1 MASPSTA
8 GDTHAAD
15 TPRQLRSL
23 YEAVG
28 VALLAA
34 VLGYLLHHLPPL
46 RDHPVE
52 GVLVALALA
61 SAAAFAVGGVIA
73 ERRPYDLPTVI
84 VAAPRGPDVHPLA
97 RSDLEFCAAVHG
109 QALQHGF
116 FARLGARF
124 LRAYYATFL
133 DSPHAVALV
142 ATVSGQPVG
151 HLVGVIAPRAHTRW
165 LLRRRGPALA
175 VHGLVGMALH
185 PRAAYRFARTRLGR
199 YARAWQRHRSAGEGP
214 PANDDAPAVLVHV
227 AVLPGARR
235 IAAGRTLVAAFEAE
249 ARKRGAKRA
258 VLTTLA
264 GDGGAGG
271 FYERL
276 GWSRSTVRRT
286 PDGLLM
292 EEWALVLDGREDA

>member
-8 GDTHAAD
+8 GGTQAAD
-15 TPRQLRSL
+15 NSRQLRSL
-23 YEAVG
+23 YEAV
-28 VALLAA
+28 AIAPLAA

-61 SAAAFAVGGVIA
+61 SATAFAVRGIIA

-84 VAAPRGPDVHPLA
+84 VAAPREPDVHPLA
-97 RSDLEFCAAVHG
+97 RSDLEFCAALHAH
-109 QALQHGF
+109 ALPHGF
-116 FARLGARF
+116 FAELGPRF
-124 LRAYYATFL
+124 LRAYYTTFL

-142 ATVSGQPVG
+142 ATVSGQPTG
-151 HLVGVIAPRAHTRW
+151 HLVGVIAPRSHTRW
-165 LLRRRGPALA
+165 LLRRRGPELA
-175 VHGLVGMALH
+175 MHGLVGMALH
-185 PRAAYRFARTRLGR
+185 PSAAYRFARTRLSR
-199 YARAWQRHRSAGEGP
+199 YARAWRRHRSAGERS

-227 AVLPGARR
+227 AVVPGARR
-235 IAAGRTLVAAFEAE
+235 IAAGRTLVEGFEAA

-286 PDGLLM
+286 PDGIVM
-292 EEWALVLDGREDA
+292 EEWTRDLGGRGET